1 MTRPRLVAALAAGI
15 AFGSSSAAAQMS
27 LPPMASALPNVSKM
41 SAGNAAGVLQYCMK
55 NNLVSS
61 TSAGAVV
68 DQLGKKQKL
77 TPSSADYS
85 AGQAGKVL
93 TGPGKSMS
101 LSGLQ
106 PHLKSQAC
114 GMVLKQAKSFL

>member
-1 MTRPRLVAALAAGI
+1 
-15 AFGSSSAAAQMS
+15 MS
-27 LPPMASALPNVSKM
+27 LPSMTSMLPNVSKM

-77 TPSSADYS
+77 IPASADFS
-85 AGQAGKVL
+85 AGQAGKIM
-93 TGPGKSMS
+93 TGPGKSTP

-114 GMVLKQAKSFL
+114 NMVLKQAKNFL